1 MKVVIYLVEYQN
13 QYEDLP
19 PYIWFADKAFLI
31 KSEAISYA
39 ISRDFRKEERS
50 YRISRQI
57 DMSDLQIIY
66 YIRDGKCVKA

>member
-19 PYIWFADKAFLI
+19 PYIWFADKVFLT

-39 ISRDFRKEERS
+39 ISQYFEKEERT
-50 YRISRQI
+50 YRICRQI
-57 DMSDLQIIY
+57 NINDLQVVY
-66 YIRDGKCVKA
+66 YIREGKCVKA